1 MIFESLATW
10 GRSSLFK
17 FEGSWIDFLAEV
29 IKVPVP
35 QFEPGK
41 LVVDETQE
49 CTSIQRVRELR
60 RLRKHAGKEVNVL
73 HIVINLLQVS
83 DVLRTVCGAQ
93 ILESMKL

>member
-1 MIFESLATW
+1 MATS
-10 GRSSLFK
+10 GTSSLFK

-35 QFEPGK
+35 QLEPGK

-60 RLRKHAGKEVNVL
+60 LLRKHAGKEVNVL

-83 DVLRTVCGAQ
+83 DVLCTVRGA
-93 ILESMKL
+93 